1 MIWDLHCHLS
11 GVPGKTPDERIAN
24 LMEYA
29 DRMGVDRLVF
39 YLGMT
44 FGRSRD
50 PDPADFR
57 EQNDD
62 VMQALLHWRER
73 ALGFAYL
80 NPNYLQESLDE
91 IERCIADGPLVGVK
105 LWVAQRCDD
114 KSLDKIVER
123 AGELKAAIFQHT
135 WIKTDGNLVG
145 ESTPLELARLA
156 KRHPDIPLICGHT
169 GGNWELGIRAIRDCP
184 NVSIG
189 IGGSDPTSGFVEMAV
204 RELGPD
210 RIIYGSDIGGRS
222 FSSQLAKV
230 QGADVPEPAKRKI
243 LGQNLRAMLLPI
255 LKAKGYPT

>member
-24 LMEYA
+24 LMEIA

-91 IERCIADGPLVGVK
+91 IERCIADGPLVGIK

-123 AGELKAAIFQHT
+123 AAELKAAIFQHT
-135 WIKTDGNLVG
+135 WIKTGGNLVG

-156 KRHPDIPLICGHT
+156 KRHPEIPLICGHT

-243 LGQNLRAMLLPI
+243 LGQNLRTMLLPI